1 MSELAGRT
9 AVVTGSSSGIGQAI
23 ALELASAGADV
34 LIHAGSNQ
42 RGADQTAALV
52 SELGRDVKVV
62 VLDLS
67 SVTHQ
72 ESLVDQACQ
81 WRPVD
86 MWINNAGA
94 DVLTGDAAD
103 WSFLQK
109 LEMLWKVDVTA
120 TIHLSR
126 LVGQRML
133 ERKDD
138 DVDQSIVNMGWD
150 QAAFGMEGDSGE
162 MFTATK
168 GAIMAFTKSLAQTLA
183 PRVRVNCLAPGWIR
197 TAWGE
202 GASEYWQQ
210 RANSEALLQRWG
222 RPEDVAGVARFLVSP
237 AAQYVTGQ
245 TLSVNGGF
253 RPAAPGGTAE

>member
-1 MSELAGRT
+1 M
-9 AVVTGSSSGIGQAI
+9 
-23 ALELASAGADV
+23 
-34 LIHAGSNQ
+34 
-42 RGADQTAALV
+42 
-52 SELGRDVKVV
+52 V
-62 VLDLS
+62 VLDLG
-67 SVTHQ
+67 SVSNQ
-72 ESLVDQACQ
+72 ESLVTQAWQ

-94 DVLTGDAAD
+94 DVLTGEAAD

-126 LVGQRML
+126 LVGQRMV
-133 ERKDD
+133 ERIEQNADR
-138 DVDQSIVNMGWD
+138 SIVNMGWD

-162 MFTATK
+162 MFTAAK
-168 GAIMAFTKSLAQTLA
+168 GAVMAFTKSLAQTLA

-202 GASEYWQQ
+202 GASDYWQQ
-210 RANSEALLQRWG
+210 RVNSEALLQRWG
-222 RPEDVAGVARFLVSP
+222 QPEDVAGVARFLVSP

-245 TLSVNGGF
+245 IVAVNGGF
-253 RPAAPGGTAE
+253 RPRAPGGSEE